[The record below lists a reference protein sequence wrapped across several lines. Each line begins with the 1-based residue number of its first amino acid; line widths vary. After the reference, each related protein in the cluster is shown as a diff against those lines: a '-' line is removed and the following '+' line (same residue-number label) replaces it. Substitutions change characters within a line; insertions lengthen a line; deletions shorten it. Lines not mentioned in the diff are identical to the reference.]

1 MKDYIRGAF
10 QALAWVR
17 MLLSNIKDLADL
29 EKALAQIDQALETVR
44 TAAAKDFQQ
53 DIELEIKTQ

>member
-29 EKALAQIDQALETVR
+29 EKALAQIDQTLETVR

-53 DIELEIKTQ
+53 DIQTEIKIQ